1 MNKVRINGE
10 DYISVRELR
19 EEIRSLRRKI
29 PEIYRNFDESHQ
41 AMIHLAYNDI
51 LKAVYREELQNA
63 GTPDEIRKI
72 IRGDG

>member
-1 MNKVRINGE
+1 MNKIKVNGE
-10 DYISVRELR
+10 DYVSVRELR
-19 EEIRSLRRKI
+19 KEIRFLRKKI

-51 LKAVYREELQNA
+51 CKAIYCEELQNA